1 MYYLLNKSTNPYF
14 NLALEEYLFLN
25 DKYNDDII
33 IIWRNEE
40 SIFMGKNQN
49 PYQEV
54 YHDIIEKGEIP
65 ILRRISGGGTVYHD
79 LGNINMSFI
88 QKDRQ
93 LHEIDFLEHTK
104 FMQNMLLTLGLD
116 VSITERKDLFLN
128 GKKISGS
135 AQSIKRKNSLYH
147 GTLLYDSDLNKL
159 TKYLN
164 SNKSTESNATKSVS
178 SKVTNI
184 NFLLEKDIN
193 YFLDY
198 CVEYLKSNIKNI
210 KELELDEEDVKSVY
224 NLEEDKY
231 KKIEWTYGKTP
242 KFQVVLPFHDES
254 KINIHVNKWKI
265 SKFFISYEDNI
276 INMDKLL
283 EVNFS
288 KEEIKNSIL
297 KNYPHY
303 IDLINLIF

>member
-40 SIFMGKNQN
+40 SIFIGKNQN

-54 YHDIIEKGEIP
+54 YHDVIGKGEIP

-104 FMQNMLLTLGLD
+104 FMQKMLSTLGLD

-164 SNKSTESNATKSVS
+164 SNKATESNATKSVS

-184 NFLLEKDIN
+184 KFLLEKDIN

-210 KELELDEEDVKSVY
+210 KELELDEEDIKSVY
-224 NLEEDKY
+224 NIGEDKY

-242 KFQVVLPFHDES
+242 KFQVVLPFNNES
-254 KINIHVNKWKI
+254 KINIHVNRWKV
-265 SKFFISYEDNI
+265 SKFFISYDDNV

-283 EVNFS
+283 DLNFF
-288 KEEIKNSIL
+288 KEEIKESIL
-297 KNYPHY
+297 ENYPHY

>member
-303 IDLINLIF
+303 INLINLIF

>member
-40 SIFMGKNQN
+40 SIFIGKNQN

-54 YHDIIEKGEIP
+54 YHDVIEKGEIP

-104 FMQNMLLTLGLD
+104 FMQKMLSILGLD

-164 SNKSTESNATKSVS
+164 SNKATESNATKSVS

-184 NFLLEKDIN
+184 KLLLEKDIN

-210 KELELDEEDVKSVY
+210 KELELDEEDIKSVY
-224 NLEEDKY
+224 NIGEDKY
-231 KKIEWTYGKTP
+231 KKIDWTYGKTP
-242 KFQVVLPFHDES
+242 KFQVVLPFSNES
-254 KINIHVNKWKI
+254 KINIHVNRWKV
-265 SKFFISYEDNI
+265 SKFFISYDDNV

-283 EVNFS
+283 DLNFF
-288 KEEIKNSIL
+288 KEEIKESIL
-297 KNYPHY
+297 ENYPHY

>member
-25 DKYNDDII
+25 EKYNDDII

-40 SIFMGKNQN
+40 SIFIGKNQN
-49 PYQEV
+49 PYQEIHHAV
-54 YHDIIEKGEIP
+54 IEKGEIP

-88 QKDRQ
+88 QKDRH

-104 FMQNMLLTLGLD
+104 FMQDMLLALGLD
-116 VSITERKDLFLN
+116 VSITERKDLFLK

-184 NFLLEKDIN
+184 KLVLEKDIN

-198 CVEYLKSNIKNI
+198 CVKYLKSNIKNI
-210 KELELDEEDVKSVY
+210 KELELDDDDIKSVY
-224 NLEEDKY
+224 NLVEDKY
-231 KKIEWTYGKTP
+231 KKVEWAYGKTP
-242 KFQVVLPFHDES
+242 KFQVVLPFNSES
-254 KINIHVNKWKI
+254 EINIHVNKWKV
-265 SKFFISYEDNI
+265 SKFFISYKDDV

-283 EVNFS
+283 EVEFF
-288 KEEIKNSIL
+288 KQEIKDSL
-297 KNYPHY
+297 LENYPHY

>member
-40 SIFMGKNQN
+40 SIFIGKNQN

-54 YHDIIEKGEIP
+54 YHDVIEKGEIP

-104 FMQNMLLTLGLD
+104 FMQKMLSTLGLD

-164 SNKSTESNATKSVS
+164 SNKATESNATKSVS

-184 NFLLEKDIN
+184 KFLLEKDIN

-198 CVEYLKSNIKNI
+198 YVEYLKSNIKNI
-210 KELELDEEDVKSVY
+210 KELELDEEDIKSVY
-224 NLEEDKY
+224 NIGEDKY

-242 KFQVVLPFHDES
+242 KFQVVLPFNNES
-254 KINIHVNKWKI
+254 KINIHVNRWKV
-265 SKFFISYEDNI
+265 SKFFISYDDNV

-283 EVNFS
+283 DLNFF
-288 KEEIKNSIL
+288 KEEIKESIL
-297 KNYPHY
+297 ENYPHY

>member
-25 DKYNDDII
+25 EKYNDDII

-40 SIFMGKNQN
+40 SIFIGKNQN
-49 PYQEV
+49 PYQEIH
-54 YHDIIEKGEIP
+54 HDVIEKGEIP

-88 QKDRQ
+88 QKDRH

-104 FMQNMLLTLGLD
+104 FMQDMLLALGLD
-116 VSITERKDLFLN
+116 VSITERKDLFLK

-184 NFLLEKDIN
+184 KLVLEKDIN

-198 CVEYLKSNIKNI
+198 CVKYLKSNIKNI
-210 KELELDEEDVKSVY
+210 KELELDDDDIKSVY
-224 NLEEDKY
+224 NLVEDKY
-231 KKIEWTYGKTP
+231 KKVEWAYGKTP
-242 KFQVVLPFHDES
+242 KFQVILPFNSES
-254 KINIHVNKWKI
+254 EINIHVNKWKV
-265 SKFFISYEDNI
+265 SKFFISYKDDL

-283 EVNFS
+283 EVEFF
-288 KEEIKNSIL
+288 KQEIKDSL
-297 KNYPHY
+297 LENYPHY

>member
-40 SIFMGKNQN
+40 SIFIGKNQN

-54 YHDIIEKGEIP
+54 HHDVIEKGEIP

-104 FMQNMLLTLGLD
+104 FMQKMLLTLGLG

-164 SNKSTESNATKSVS
+164 SDKSTESNATKSVS

-184 NFLLEKDIN
+184 KFLLEKNIS

-210 KELELDEEDVKSVY
+210 KELELDEEDIKNVY
-224 NLEEDKY
+224 NLVEDKY

-242 KFQVVLPFHDES
+242 KFQVVLPFNNKS
-254 KINIHVNKWKI
+254 KINIHVNRWKV
-265 SKFFISYEDNI
+265 SKFFIS
-276 INMDKLL
+276 
-283 EVNFS
+283 
-288 KEEIKNSIL
+288 
-297 KNYPHY
+297 
-303 IDLINLIF
+303 

>member
-265 SKFFISYEDNI
+265 SKFFISYEDNL

>member
-25 DKYNDDII
+25 EKYNDDII

-40 SIFMGKNQN
+40 SIFIGKNQN
-49 PYQEV
+49 PYQEIH
-54 YHDIIEKGEIP
+54 HDVIDKGEIP

-104 FMQNMLLTLGLD
+104 FMQDMLLSLGLD
-116 VSITERKDLFLN
+116 ISITERKDLFLK

-184 NFLLEKDIN
+184 KFLLEKDIDC
-193 YFLDY
+193 FLDY
-198 CVEYLKSNIKNI
+198 CVKYLKSNIKNI
-210 KELELDEEDVKSVY
+210 KELELDKDDIKNVY
-224 NLEEDKY
+224 NLVEDKY
-231 KKIEWTYGKTP
+231 KKMEWTYSKTP
-242 KFQVVLPFHDES
+242 KFQVILPFDDKS
-254 KINIHVNKWKI
+254 KINIHVNKWKV
-265 SKFFISYEDNI
+265 SKFFISYKDDV

-283 EVNFS
+283 NMNFF
-288 KEEIKNSIL
+288 EQEIKDSIL
-297 KNYPHY
+297 ENYPQY

>member
-40 SIFMGKNQN
+40 SIFIGKNQN

-54 YHDIIEKGEIP
+54 YHDVIEKGEIP

-104 FMQNMLLTLGLD
+104 FMQKMLSTLGLD

-128 GKKISGS
+128 GKK
-135 AQSIKRKNSLYH
+135 
-147 GTLLYDSDLNKL
+147 
-159 TKYLN
+159 
-164 SNKSTESNATKSVS
+164 
-178 SKVTNI
+178 
-184 NFLLEKDIN
+184 
-193 YFLDY
+193 
-198 CVEYLKSNIKNI
+198 
-210 KELELDEEDVKSVY
+210 
-224 NLEEDKY
+224 
-231 KKIEWTYGKTP
+231 
-242 KFQVVLPFHDES
+242 FQVLHS
-254 KINIHVNKWKI
+254 
-265 SKFFISYEDNI
+265 
-276 INMDKLL
+276 L
-283 EVNFS
+283 
-288 KEEIKNSIL
+288 
-297 KNYPHY
+297 
-303 IDLINLIF
+303 

>member
-104 FMQNMLLTLGLD
+104 FMQNMFLTLGLD

>member
-25 DKYNDDII
+25 EKYNDDII

-40 SIFMGKNQN
+40 SIFIGKNQN
-49 PYQEV
+49 PYQEIH
-54 YHDIIEKGEIP
+54 HDVIEKREIP

-79 LGNINMSFI
+79 LGNINISFI
-88 QKDRQ
+88 QKDRH

-104 FMQNMLLTLGLD
+104 FMQDMLLNLGLD
-116 VSITERKDLFLN
+116 VSITERKDLFLK

-184 NFLLEKDIN
+184 KFLFEKDIN

-198 CVEYLKSNIKNI
+198 CVEYLKSNMKNI
-210 KELELDEEDVKSVY
+210 RELELDEEDIKSIY

-242 KFQVVLPFHDES
+242 KFQIVLPLDNES
-254 KINIHVNKWKI
+254 RINIHVNRWKI
-265 SKFFISYEDNI
+265 SKFFISYDDNV

-283 EVNFS
+283 ELNFF
-288 KEEIKNSIL
+288 KEEIRDSIL
-297 KNYPHY
+297 ENYPHY

>member
-40 SIFMGKNQN
+40 SIFIGKNQN

-54 YHDIIEKGEIP
+54 YHDVIEKGEIP

-93 LHEIDFLEHTK
+93 LHEIDFLEHTE

-116 VSITERKDLFLN
+116 ISITERKDLFLN

-164 SNKSTESNATKSVS
+164 SNKATESNATKSVS

-184 NFLLEKDIN
+184 KLLLEKDIN

-210 KELELDEEDVKSVY
+210 KELELDEEDIKSVY
-224 NLEEDKY
+224 NIGEDKY

-242 KFQVVLPFHDES
+242 KFQVVLPFNNES
-254 KINIHVNKWKI
+254 KINIHVNRWKV
-265 SKFFISYEDNI
+265 SKFFISYDDNV

-283 EVNFS
+283 DLNFF
-288 KEEIKNSIL
+288 KEEIKESIL
-297 KNYPHY
+297 ENYPHY

>member
-116 VSITERKDLFLN
+116 VSITERKDLFLD

-265 SKFFISYEDNI
+265 SKFFISYEDNL

>member
-25 DKYNDDII
+25 EKYNDDII

-40 SIFMGKNQN
+40 SIFIGKNQN
-49 PYQEV
+49 PYQEIH
-54 YHDIIEKGEIP
+54 HDVIEKGEIS

-88 QKDRQ
+88 QKDRH

-104 FMQNMLLTLGLD
+104 FMQDMLLALGLD
-116 VSITERKDLFLN
+116 VSITERKDLFLK

-184 NFLLEKDIN
+184 KLVLEKDIN

-198 CVEYLKSNIKNI
+198 CVKYLKSNIKNI
-210 KELELDEEDVKSVY
+210 KELELDDDDIKSVY
-224 NLEEDKY
+224 NLVEDKY
-231 KKIEWTYGKTP
+231 KKVEWAYGKTP
-242 KFQVVLPFHDES
+242 KFQVVLPFNSES
-254 KINIHVNKWKI
+254 EINIHVNKWKV
-265 SKFFISYEDNI
+265 SKFFISYKDDV

-283 EVNFS
+283 EVEFF
-288 KEEIKNSIL
+288 KQEIKDSL
-297 KNYPHY
+297 LENYPHY

>member
-40 SIFMGKNQN
+40 SIFIGKNQN

-54 YHDIIEKGEIP
+54 YHDVIEKGEIP

-104 FMQNMLLTLGLD
+104 FMQKMLSTLGLD

-164 SNKSTESNATKSVS
+164 SNKATESNATKSVS
-178 SKVTNI
+178 SKVPNI
-184 NFLLEKDIN
+184 KFLLEKDIN

-198 CVEYLKSNIKNI
+198 GVEYLKYNIKNI
-210 KELELDEEDVKSVY
+210 KELELDEEDIKSVY
-224 NLEEDKY
+224 NIGEDKY

-242 KFQVVLPFHDES
+242 KFQVVLPFDNES
-254 KINIHVNKWKI
+254 KINIHVNRWKV
-265 SKFFISYEDNI
+265 SKFFISYDDNV

-283 EVNFS
+283 DLNFF
-288 KEEIKNSIL
+288 KEEIKESIL
-297 KNYPHY
+297 ENYPHY

>member
-25 DKYNDDII
+25 EKYNDDII

-40 SIFMGKNQN
+40 SIFIGKNQN
-49 PYQEV
+49 PYQEIH
-54 YHDIIEKGEIP
+54 HDVIEKGEIP

-88 QKDRQ
+88 QKDRH

-104 FMQNMLLTLGLD
+104 FMQDMLLALGLD
-116 VSITERKDLFLN
+116 VSITERKDLFLK

-184 NFLLEKDIN
+184 KLVLEKDIN

-198 CVEYLKSNIKNI
+198 CVKYLKSNIKNI
-210 KELELDEEDVKSVY
+210 KELELDDDDIKSVY
-224 NLEEDKY
+224 NLVEDKY
-231 KKIEWTYGKTP
+231 KKVEWAYGKTP
-242 KFQVVLPFHDES
+242 KFQVVLPSNSES
-254 KINIHVNKWKI
+254 EINIHVNKWKV
-265 SKFFISYEDNI
+265 SKFFISYKDDV

-283 EVNFS
+283 EVEFF
-288 KEEIKNSIL
+288 KQEIKDSL
-297 KNYPHY
+297 LENYPHY

>member
-128 GKKISGS
+128 EKKISGS

-265 SKFFISYEDNI
+265 SKFFISYEDNV

>member
-25 DKYNDDII
+25 EKYNDDII

-49 PYQEV
+49 PYQEIH
-54 YHDIIEKGEIP
+54 HDVIEKGEIP

-104 FMQNMLLTLGLD
+104 FMQDMLLSLGLD
-116 VSITERKDLFLN
+116 ISITERKDLFLN

-184 NFLLEKDIN
+184 KFLFQKDID

-198 CVEYLKSNIKNI
+198 CVKYLKSNIKNI
-210 KELELDEEDVKSVY
+210 KELELESDDIKSVY
-224 NLEEDKY
+224 NLVEDKY
-231 KKIEWTYGKTP
+231 KKMEWTYSKTP
-242 KFQVVLPFHDES
+242 KFQVVLPFDDES
-254 KINIHVNKWKI
+254 KINIHVNKWKV
-265 SKFFISYEDNI
+265 SKFFISYKDDV

-283 EVNFS
+283 NVDFC
-288 KEEIKNSIL
+288 KQEIKDSIL
-297 KNYPHY
+297 ENYPHY

>member
-1 MYYLLNKSTNPYF
+1 MYYLLNKNTNPYF

-25 DKYNDDII
+25 EKYNDDII

-40 SIFMGKNQN
+40 SIFIGKNQN
-49 PYQEV
+49 PYQEIH
-54 YHDIIEKGEIP
+54 HDVIENGEIP

-88 QKDRQ
+88 QKNRS

-104 FMQNMLLTLGLD
+104 FMQSMLLSFGLD

-135 AQSIKRKNSLYH
+135 AQSIKRQNSLYH

-164 SNKSTESNATKSVS
+164 SDKSTESKATKSVS

-184 NFLLEKDIN
+184 NFLLKKDIY

-198 CVEYLKSNIKNI
+198 CVNYIKNNIKNI
-210 KELELDEEDVKSVY
+210 KEVELDDDDIKSVY
-224 NLEEDKY
+224 NLVEDKY
-231 KKIEWTYGKTP
+231 KKTEWIYNKTP
-242 KFQVVLPFHDES
+242 KFQIVLPIDNKR
-254 KINIHVNKWKI
+254 KINVHVNKWKI
-265 SKFFISYEDNI
+265 SKCFISCEDGI
-276 INMDKLL
+276 VNMDKLI
-283 EVNFS
+283 EVDFN
-288 KEEIKNSIL
+288 KQEIKNKIL
-297 KNYPHY
+297 ENYPDY
-303 IDLINLIF
+303 MDLIDLIF